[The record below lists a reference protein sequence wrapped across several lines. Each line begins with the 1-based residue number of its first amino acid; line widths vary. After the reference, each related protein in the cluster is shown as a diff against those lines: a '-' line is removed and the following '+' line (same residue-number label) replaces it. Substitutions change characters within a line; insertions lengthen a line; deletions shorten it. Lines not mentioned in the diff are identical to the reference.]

1 MILIIHDKRMM
12 TTVMIM
18 ILSRFNFKVYAM
30 VVVIKKYIFP
40 TQVVGRHYQEEMVI
54 HAMKEVERLVKSG

>member
-1 MILIIHDKRMM
+1 MILIIHNKRMM
-12 TTVMIM
+12 TTVMII

-30 VVVIKKYIFP
+30 VVVIRKYIFS
-40 TQVVGRHYQEEMVI
+40 TQVVGRHYQEELVI